1 MADRTALSV
10 IRQARAGDESAQLAL
25 GRLYLDGG
33 NGLSPDPAAAFVWL
47 EKAARRGNASALR
60 LIGERVPA
68 AALPDPESAR
78 PLFEHAAASGCA
90 GAMRVLADWALA
102 GATREIPVARAVTL
116 LEAAAHAGDVGAQL
130 RLGWCLE
137 RGEGCAPAP
146 DAALHWYE
154 QAAERGSH
162 AAKELLADR
171 YWRLG
176 RRDAGLLL
184 EECARRGSPGNAG
197 RLGLHLLREGRCA
210 EAVPWLEQAAAAGDI
225 EAQVAL
231 GRLHAM
237 KGGRAVSGVPHS
249 YKSAIAWFERAAREG
264 SVEAWFE
271 LHALYSLRSCS
282 LRDPWAARRCLERAA
297 ELGNSEAQYR
307 CGIAYLRGRG
317 VEDEITAAGWLM
329 RAAAAGHAA
338 ARHRLQEAWP
348 PTKAPPPGIAQ
359 RRASAVSAIAR
370 VALALARR
378 LELGVALGLPVDV
391 VLRIDPHAADR
402 GHCLVLPPS
411 RTMPRPVR
419 RLILIDTPEKRS
431 ALDIA
436 KRVIDPT
443 DGVETESAARARG
456 RRLVSLLQAGG
467 FGRALFD

>member
-1 MADRTALSV
+1 M
-10 IRQARAGDESAQLAL
+10 IRQARAGDENAQLAL

-47 EKAARRGNASALR
+47 EKAAKRGNTAALR

-102 GATREIPVARAVTL
+102 GATCEIPLARAVTL
-116 LEAAAHAGDVGAQL
+116 LEAAAHAGDAGAQL
-130 RLGWCLE
+130 RLAWCLE
-137 RGEGCAPAP
+137 RGEGCATAP

-176 RRDAGLLL
+176 RQDVSALL
-184 EECARRGSPGNAG
+184 EECARRGSPASAG
-197 RLGLHLLREGRCA
+197 RLGLHLLHEGRCA
-210 EAVPWLEQAAAAGDI
+210 EAVPWLEQAGAAGDVQ
-225 EAQVAL
+225 AQVAL

-264 SVEAWFE
+264 SAEAWFE

-297 ELGNSEAQYR
+297 VLGNAEAQYR

-329 RAAAAGHAA
+329 RASAAGHAE
-338 ARHRLQEAWP
+338 ARRRLQETWP

-359 RRASAVSAIAR
+359 RRAAAINTIAR
-370 VALALARR
+370 VALGLARR
-378 LELGVALGLPVDV
+378 LELGDALGLPVDV
-391 VLRIDPHAADR
+391 ALRIDPHLADR

-411 RTMPRPVR
+411 RAKPRPLR
-419 RLILIDTPEKRS
+419 RLITIDTPEKRS
-431 ALDIA
+431 ALDVA
-436 KRVIDPT
+436 KRVIDPS
-443 DGVETESAARARG
+443 DGVEADSAARARG
-456 RRLVSLLQAGG
+456 RRLAGLLQAGG
-467 FGRALFD
+467 FERALFE